1 MNIDGKKTFYIAEN
15 RSEYVHRGVYDKRH
29 VESVIL
35 QEEDLSLLMMGF
47 YSDPHQDAAGVAHPT
62 PHSLNPV
69 RNCSQMESVKDSFH
83 AAGDIGCDV
92 DVPECSTL

>member
-1 MNIDGKKTFYIAEN
+1 MNIDGKKTFCIAEN
-15 RSEYVHRGVYDKRH
+15 RSEY
-29 VESVIL
+29 
-35 QEEDLSLLMMGF
+35 
-47 YSDPHQDAAGVAHPT
+47 DPHQDAAGVAHPT